1 LPYADF
7 LEQVLGKKVARNTS
21 RNITMR
27 TAKARCRTA
36 KPSAVH

>member
-7 LEQVLGKKVARNTS
+7 LEQVLGKKVARKTS